1 MTEEVKP
8 LSKKQEVF
16 ISEYLK
22 CFNGSE
28 AARRAGY
35 SAKSARQTAS
45 DLLATPYIS
54 EQIKTR
60 LSEVHMSA
68 DEALEILAAHARGDI
83 GQFADRLG
91 QLDLQAA
98 KEAGISRLIKKF
110 KQKTVTKIGKG
121 DTDEDTEIHDVEI
134 ELYDAQAAAE
144 KILKIH
150 GKFTEKIDLSN
161 TDGTLKPLPTN
172 AEMRLAEI
180 YEMLKQRAAN
190 DAK

>member
-1 MTEEVKP
+1 MTEEAKP
-8 LSKKQEVF
+8 LTKKQEVF

-35 SAKSARQTAS
+35 SVKSARQTAS

-60 LSEVHMSA
+60 IAEVHMSA

-110 KQKTVTKIGKG
+110 KQKTITKIGKG

-144 KILKIH
+144 KILRIH
-150 GKFTEKIDLSN
+150 GKFVEKHEISGNGQTINVTIKGID
-161 TDGTLKPLPTN
+161 D
-172 AEMRLAEI
+172 
-180 YEMLKQRAAN
+180 
-190 DAK
+190 

>member
-1 MTEEVKP
+1 MTEEAKP
-8 LSKKQEVF
+8 LTKKQEVF

-60 LSEVHMSA
+60 IAEVHMSA
-68 DEALEILAAHARGDI
+68 DEALKLLADMARGDI
-83 GQFADRLG
+83 GEYIDDMLMI
-91 QLDLQAA
+91 DLSAA
-98 KEAGISRLIKKF
+98 REKGATKIIKKIR
-110 KQKTVTKIGKG
+110 QRTITKIGKG
-121 DTDEDTEIHDVEI
+121 NKDDDTEITDTEI

-144 KILKIH
+144 KILRIH
-150 GKFTEKIDLSN
+150 GKFVDRQDITS
-161 TDGTLKPLPTN
+161 GGKPLTWKQVIEDANGLTN
-172 AEMRLAEI
+172 N
-180 YEMLKQRAAN
+180 K
-190 DAK
+190 

>member
-1 MTEEVKP
+1 MDEEKK
-8 LSKKQEVF
+8 LTRKQEAF
-16 ISEYLK
+16 INEYLR

-35 SAKSARQTAS
+35 SVKSARQTAS

-54 EQIKTR
+54 EQIKIR
-60 LSEVHMSA
+60 IAEVHMSA

-91 QLDLQAA
+91 QLDLPAA

-144 KILKIH
+144 KILRIH
-150 GKFTEKIDLSN
+150 GKFVDRQDLTSGGMPLEIRIVKASDARPSN
-161 TDGTLKPLPTN
+161 
-172 AEMRLAEI
+172 E
-180 YEMLKQRAAN
+180 
-190 DAK
+190 

>member
-1 MTEEVKP
+1 MTEEAKP
-8 LSKKQEVF
+8 LTKKQEVF

-60 LSEVHMSA
+60 IAEVHMSA

-83 GQFADRLG
+83 GQFSDRLG

-110 KQKTVTKIGKG
+110 KQKTVMKIGKG
-121 DTDEDTEIHDVEI
+121 DTDDDTEIHDVEI

-144 KILKIH
+144 KILRIH